1 MTSIGSVIRRVSV
14 DLLGDAEIGDFDRF
28 VDRHEE
34 IAGLNV
40 FMNHILTVEI
50 LCKGKGGTVFNGA
63 YIMQYVV
70 CFYVAGTSS

>member
-1 MTSIGSVIRRVSV
+1 M
-14 DLLGDAEIGDFDRF
+14 LGDAEIGDFDRF

-50 LCKGKGGTVFNGA
+50 LCEGNKDGIQLGVPHAVRCVPLRGA
-63 YIMQYVV
+63 WQELHHEKVSDVI
-70 CFYVAGTSS
+70 